1 MSKKYISPERLA
13 QYDEKIKDVIDNAV
27 TELQNGAVKANTDN
41 IAENTQAIADI
52 QAAMPTPITN
62 AKIDELFATV

>member
-27 TELQNGAVKANTDN
+27 TELQNGAIADN
-41 IAENTQAIADI
+41 AQAIVDI

>member
-27 TELQNGAVKANTDN
+27 TELQNGAVKDN
-41 IAENTQAIADI
+41 ADAIAELESKVGAGFRAI
-52 QAAMPTPITN
+52 T
-62 AKIDELFATV
+62 IDEIDAMFAETTV

>member
-27 TELQNGAVKANTDN
+27 TALEEGAVASN
-41 IAENTQAIADI
+41 AQAIADI

-62 AKIDELFATV
+62 AKIDELFA

>member
-27 TELQNGAVKANTDN
+27 TALEEGAVAN
-41 IAENTQAIADI
+41 NTQAIADI

-62 AKIDELFATV
+62 AKIDELFA

>member
-27 TELQNGAVKANTDN
+27 TELQNGAVKDN
-41 IAENTQAIADI
+41 ADAIAELESKVGAGFWAI
-52 QAAMPTPITN
+52 T
-62 AKIDELFATV
+62 IDEIDAMFAETTV

>member
-13 QYDEKIKDVIDNAV
+13 QYDEKIKDVIDNVV
-27 TELQNGAVKANTDN
+27 TELQNGAIADN
-41 IAENTQAIADI
+41 AQAIADI

>member
-27 TELQNGAVKANTDN
+27 TALEQGAVAN
-41 IAENTQAIADI
+41 NTQAIADI

-62 AKIDELFATV
+62 AKIDELFA

>member
-27 TELQNGAVKANTDN
+27 TELQNGA
-41 IAENTQAIADI
+41 IADI

>member
-27 TELQNGAVKANTDN
+27 TALEEGAVAS
-41 IAENTQAIADI
+41 NTQAIADI

-62 AKIDELFATV
+62 AKIDELFA

>member
-27 TELQNGAVKANTDN
+27 TELQNGAIADN
-41 IAENTQAIADI
+41 AQAIADI
-52 QAAMPTPITN
+52 QAAMPTAITN
-62 AKIDELFATV
+62 EQIDELFATV

>member
-27 TELQNGAVKANTDN
+27 TALEEGAVAN
-41 IAENTQAIADI
+41 NTQAIADI
-52 QAAMPTPITN
+52 QAAMPTPITK
-62 AKIDELFATV
+62 AKIDELFA

>member
-27 TELQNGAVKANTDN
+27 TELQNGA

-52 QAAMPTPITN
+52 QAAMPTPISN
-62 AKIDELFATV
+62 SKIDELFATV